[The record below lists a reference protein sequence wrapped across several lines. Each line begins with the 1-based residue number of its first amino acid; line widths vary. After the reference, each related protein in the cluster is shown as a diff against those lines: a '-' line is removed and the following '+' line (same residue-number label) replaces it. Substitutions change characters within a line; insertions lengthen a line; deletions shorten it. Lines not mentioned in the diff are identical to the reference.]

1 MFVQVLFVNWYYH
14 PKKDLQIAIPLNWRT
29 MNQSYA
35 TDTELLDAIRID
47 DTTAFEELIS
57 RYWFFLYQ
65 YSYGKTKSQET
76 AAEIT
81 RNIFIEF
88 WENRHFISADF
99 SLQVYLREKVR
110 KSITCHLYKKIA
122 EEPSNIELIQYLDSE
137 FSLDNLK
144 SAYRPVSQS
153 PKNPIETVSYTIGNE
168 AASNQIQR
176 EHNFIFVWKGLVG
189 NLLLGLKN
197 TFH

>member
-1 MFVQVLFVNWYYH
+1 
-14 PKKDLQIAIPLNWRT
+14 
-29 MNQSYA
+29 MNQNYA

-47 DTTAFEELIS
+47 DTTAFETLIS

-65 YSYGKTKSQET
+65 YSYGKTRSQET

-88 WENRHFISADF
+88 WENRHFIPADF

-110 KSITCHLYKKIA
+110 KSIACYLYKRIA
-122 EEPSNIELIQYLDSE
+122 EEPSNAELTRYVDSE
-137 FSLDNLK
+137 FSFDNLR
-144 SAYRPVSQS
+144 SAYQPVSQS
-153 PKNPIETVSYTIGNE
+153 PKNSIQTGSYTINNE
-168 AASNQIQR
+168 PASNKIQR
-176 EHNFIFVWKGLVG
+176 EQNFVFGWRVLAKD
-189 NLLLGLKN
+189 LLLGLRN

>member
-1 MFVQVLFVNWYYH
+1 
-14 PKKDLQIAIPLNWRT
+14 
-29 MNQSYA
+29 MNQNYA

-47 DTTAFEELIS
+47 DTTAFENLIS

-110 KSITCHLYKKIA
+110 KSITYYLYKKIA
-122 EEPSNIELIQYLDSE
+122 EGPSNTELTEYLENE
-137 FSLDNLK
+137 FSLANLR

-153 PKNPIETVSYTIGNE
+153 PKNSVDTISYAIGEE
-168 AASNQIQR
+168 ATSNKIQR
-176 EHNFIFVWKGLVG
+176 QQSFIFGWRILINNFV
-189 NLLLGLKN
+189 LGFRK
-197 TFH
+197 TFF

>member
-1 MFVQVLFVNWYYH
+1 
-14 PKKDLQIAIPLNWRT
+14 
-29 MNQSYA
+29 MNQNYA

-47 DTTAFEELIS
+47 DTTAFEDLIG

-88 WENRHFISADF
+88 WENRHFIPADF

-110 KSITCHLYKKIA
+110 KSITYHLYKKIV
-122 EEPSNIELIQYLDSE
+122 EEPSDTELTEYLDRE
-137 FSLDNLK
+137 FSLDNLR
-144 SAYRPVSQS
+144 SAYRPVSQP
-153 PKNPIETVSYTIGNE
+153 PKNPVETISYAIGSE
-168 AASNQIQR
+168 AISNKIQR
-176 EHNFIFVWKGLVG
+176 EQNYIFGWRGLVS
-189 NLLLGLKN
+189 NLLLGLRN

>member
-1 MFVQVLFVNWYYH
+1 
-14 PKKDLQIAIPLNWRT
+14 

-47 DTTAFEELIS
+47 DTTAFEGLIS

-76 AAEIT
+76 ASEIT
-81 RNIFIEF
+81 RNIFIEI
-88 WENRHFISADF
+88 WENRHFIPADF

-110 KSITCHLYKKIA
+110 KSITYHLYKKIA
-122 EEPSNIELIQYLDSE
+122 EEPSDTELTHYLDGE
-137 FSLDNLK
+137 FSLDNLR

-153 PKNPIETVSYTIGNE
+153 SKNSIETGSHTISNE
-168 AASNQIQR
+168 ATSNKIQQ
-176 EHNFIFVWKGLVG
+176 EQN
-189 NLLLGLKN
+189 
-197 TFH
+197 